1 MPSPLPLAV
10 SGSSFV
16 DEMRAT
22 NLPWVVQRGLF
33 SVLTPLGRLL
43 GYRPEHPYSH
53 SGVKEQL
60 TREEERLLVASRA
73 RFARMVA
80 TLVVV
85 ITTFLFLRCRQRNK
99 THVSRSPSTWG
110 LFHSPSG

>member
-1 MPSPLPLAV
+1 MPSPLQLAV
-10 SGSSFV
+10 SGSFFV
-16 DEMRAT
+16 DEVRAT
-22 NLPWVVQRGLF
+22 NPPWVIQRGLF
-33 SVLTPLGRLL
+33 SVLAPVGRQL

-73 RFARMVA
+73 RFGRFVVA

-85 ITTFLFLRCRQRNK
+85 ITTFLFLRRRRHNK
-99 THVSRSPSTWG
+99 T
-110 LFHSPSG
+110 